1 MNKYVIETVQ
11 NIKRT
16 YYVEV
21 DDPEWAAD
29 AITMG
34 ELQEYAQQHL
44 TEDFISTRKV
54 DNWGPIENCTSK
66 SVGVNGAT
74 YRYNYE
80 TNDWEQFVIWDF
92 DNTETEDPLFL

>member
-1 MNKYVIETVQ
+1 MAKYVIETVQ

-21 DDPEWAAD
+21 DDPEWATDSIVMA
-29 AITMG
+29 

-44 TEDFISTRKV
+44 TEDFVSTRKV
-54 DNWGPIENCTSK
+54 DKWGPIENCTDK
-66 SVGVNGAT
+66 SIGINGVT

-80 TNDWEQFVIWDF
+80 TNDWEQFVVWDF
-92 DNTETEDPLFL
+92 DKTEIEDPLFL